1 MNNGDTSP
9 ASPAATMSADATK
22 SDSPGPVTLP
32 GGVTL
37 LLRGNDR
44 VVGGMP
50 PAGATP
56 IAGSATDNTEA
67 QGSFARLPPSAPGNR
82 PGQLGWIPQALVFS
96 DLVMVAV
103 AALWTFA
110 GEGDWRWIGI
120 GALLAVGCVQAL
132 VAWTLVRPA
141 ESGNNVHH
149 GGSESTVAPRIRV
162 HFVDETPR
170 HRR

>member
-1 MNNGDTSP
+1 MSNGDTSP
-9 ASPAATMSADATK
+9 ANPAATMSADATK
-22 SDSPGPVTLP
+22 SDSTVPGTLP

-37 LLRGNDR
+37 LLRGNER
-44 VVGGMP
+44 LVGGA
-50 PAGATP
+50 PAPAANP
-56 IAGSATDNTEA
+56 KAGLAADNAEFPGPFGRSPASAA
-67 QGSFARLPPSAPGNR
+67 ANR
-82 PGQLGWIPQALVFS
+82 PAQQGWIPQALVCS

-132 VAWTLVRPA
+132 VAWTLVRPS
-141 ESGNNVHH
+141 EPGNSVQP
-149 GGSESTVAPRIRV
+149 GGSEATVAPRIRV

>member
-9 ASPAATMSADATK
+9 AGPAAMMSADATK
-22 SDSPGPVTLP
+22 SDSTGPGTLP

-37 LLRGNDR
+37 LLRGNER
-44 VVGGMP
+44 LVGGA
-50 PAGATP
+50 PAPAASP
-56 IAGSATDNTEA
+56 NAGLAAAAEGPEPSGRT
-67 QGSFARLPPSAPGNR
+67 LPSAAADR
-82 PGQLGWIPQALVFS
+82 PAQQGWIPQALVCS

-132 VAWTLVRPA
+132 VAWALVRPA
-141 ESGNNVHH
+141 ESGNGIQL

>member
-1 MNNGDTSP
+1 MNNGDTPP
-9 ASPAATMSADATK
+9 A
-22 SDSPGPVTLP
+22 GPVMTTSAVGTTADSAGLGTIP

-44 VVGGMP
+44 VVSGT
-50 PAGATP
+50 PAAAACP
-56 IAGSATDNTEA
+56 DAGSATDNTEA
-67 QGSFARLPPSAPGNR
+67 AGSFGLLPASVPGGR
-82 PGQLGWIPQALVFS
+82 PVQPVWIPQALVFS

-103 AALWTFA
+103 AVLWTVA

-120 GALLAVGCVQAL
+120 GALLSVGCVQAL
-132 VAWTLVRPA
+132 VAWTLARPA
-141 ESGNNVHH
+141 ESGNNVQR
-149 GGSESTVAPRIRV
+149 GGSESTAAPRIRV

>member
-1 MNNGDTSP
+1 MNNGDPSP
-9 ASPAATMSADATK
+9 ASPAATLSADAMK
-22 SDSPGPVTLP
+22 SDSKETGTLP

-37 LLRGNDR
+37 LLRGSDR
-44 VVGGMP
+44 LAGGTTVAAAI
-50 PAGATP
+50 PA
-56 IAGSATDNTEA
+56 AGSTPDNTEA
-67 QGSFARLPPSAPGNR
+67 PGSFGRLPPSTPWNR
-82 PGQLGWIPQALVFS
+82 PEQLGWIPQALVFS

-141 ESGNNVHH
+141 DSGKNAQR
-149 GGSESTVAPRIRV
+149 GGSESALTPRIRV